1 MLFILNVQSV
11 DDICKLTQLFRKFLT
26 KFFRI
31 TAIPG
36 VKKAVLYI
44 YTNVH
49 FSVRHKRYVDP
60 TVAPVCDGR
69 NNFHHLRRE
78 DCERLSRIFRIY
90 PETFTKLL
98 VINYYD
104 SLLVGKIVALR

>member
-11 DDICKLTQLFRKFLT
+11 DDIGKLTQLFRKFLT

-44 YTNVH
+44 FPRVSGVLLPQAARHKQRTTASKRLAYFFRFFMRH
-49 FSVRHKRYVDP
+49 FSRDQP
-60 TVAPVCDGR
+60 
-69 NNFHHLRRE
+69 
-78 DCERLSRIFRIY
+78 
-90 PETFTKLL
+90 
-98 VINYYD
+98 
-104 SLLVGKIVALR
+104 